1 MRFERKGHKCGHGS
15 LLVRVRRKVQVFR
28 ETIVESRYSL
38 RAYVARKQRDA
49 RDGHDGEAPKLARR
63 AITIT
68 IHYLVSQSPGHNG
81 YEHPDL

>member
-1 MRFERKGHKCGHGS
+1 MRARES
-15 LLVRVRRKVQVFR
+15 VSASPAQSTSFR

-68 IHYLVSQSPGHNG
+68 IHYLVSQSPGHN
-81 YEHPDL
+81 EHPDL